1 MPRFDQSKF
10 VKRANVGVKAALA
23 SPDHVLVQTVSAI
36 DEMTKMSNLAYE
48 RIVEWYGLHF
58 PEFKQADAAKYVQV
72 AQAIDRQNIDEAKL
86 AQILGPS
93 APNVVARAKTSSGVA
108 FSPADF
114 DALREHTSLFALMQ
128 EKIARL
134 EKYRDEAAQ
143 KIAPNISHLAGP
155 ALAAKLIAQAGGL
168 SKLAS
173 FPASTVQVIGAEK
186 ALFKHL
192 RSGSPPPKHGLIFQ
206 HVLISMSPKRARGKI
221 ARALAAKIAIASKA
235 DAYSHHF
242 IAEKLKEQ
250 FETRAKDILAK
261 EAAKPQDAGRP
272 QSGGRPQNYPG
283 QAGKPQGGNKPPFN
297 AGAQTGAKPPF
308 GRAGQGGARPGGD
321 AGPARGPWDGRRPK
335 QR

>member
-36 DEMTKMSNLAYE
+36 DELTKMSNLAYE

-58 PEFKQADAAKYVQV
+58 PEFKQADPAKYVQV
-72 AQAIDRQNIDEAKL
+72 AQTLDRQSMDEAAL
-86 AQILGPS
+86 TQILGTS
-93 APNVVARAKTSSGVA
+93 APNVIARSRTSSGVA

-114 DALREHTSLFALMQ
+114 SALREHTGLFFLMK

-143 KIAPNISHLAGP
+143 KLAPNISHLAGP

-235 DAYSHHF
+235 DAYSHNF

-250 FETRAKDILAK
+250 FEARAKAILAS
-261 EAAKPQDAGRP
+261 EAARPADTGRPGGAPRPGPGSQNRPQNFAGSPKPGPQGNRGHDP
-272 QSGGRPQNYPG
+272 QSGG
-283 QAGKPQGGNKPPFN
+283 QGNR
-297 AGAQTGAKPPF
+297 PPF
-308 GRAGQGGARPGGD
+308 GQGSQAHSGGF
-321 AGPARGPWDGRRPK
+321 PNRRPK